1 VSSQTDEGRNRSR
14 LIRGCVLTALIAA
27 HGVSESAFAQRYS
40 ITPLPLP
47 EGQSAAF
54 TWSINIHGDMCG
66 TTFGDAPELTPV
78 LWRDNRVIELPFLPH
93 PDSDTG
99 WAWRMNDAGVIAG
112 QVDGQYAE
120 QAVMWLDEQTIVAI
134 LDRQS
139 SAYDVNESL
148 VVAGEVAVGF
158 LDVRGFIWKD
168 GVWESLDPIQ
178 FIGQIN
184 ERNQVVGF
192 TNQQSW
198 LWENGQFTEPT
209 PLYPGAQAMASA
221 INDLGVMAGW
231 SRKNGAEAYP
241 VIWTNGVPRE
251 MPITRGRREGGIAR
265 INNFGEAVGISSISF
280 FEGSPTIWRD
290 NLATE
295 IDDLTIG
302 ANARSWEV
310 LSASDINDVGQIAA
324 MVRAFGQTQGWSA
337 ARLDPIDTGLTLWGM
352 EPSRPGTRNVIQVN
366 HATPGGRVSLL
377 WGTQRGEPTTL
388 PQCSGAM
395 IDLVDP
401 RLAATAVAGPDGRA
415 FFNVFIP
422 ANVEG
427 LYVLQSVDHETCE
440 VSPPAWALLKP
451 VN

>member
-1 VSSQTDEGRNRSR
+1 MSSE
-14 LIRGCVLTALIAA
+14 AFIARKPL
-27 HGVSESAFAQRYS
+27 HGKCLFVAAVVAACSCSVGHAQRYS
-40 ITPLPLP
+40 ITALPLP
-47 EGQSAAF
+47 EGHSGAF

-66 TTFGDAPELTPV
+66 TTFRDGLHLAPV

-93 PDSDTG
+93 PDSDYG

-120 QAVMWLDEQTIVAI
+120 QAVIWLDEQTIVPI

-148 VVAGEVAVGF
+148 VIAGEYSVGF

-184 ERNQVVGF
+184 ERNQVVGYD
-192 TNQQSW
+192 NHRSW

-209 PLYPGAQAMASA
+209 PLHPGAQARAGA

-231 SRKNGAEAYP
+231 SRKGGEEAFP
-241 VIWTNGVPRE
+241 VIWTNGAPRE
-251 MPITRGRREGGIAR
+251 MPLTRRRLEGGIAG
-265 INNFGEAVGISSISF
+265 INNMGEAVGSSSINF
-280 FEGSPTIWRD
+280 FEGSPTIWRH

-295 IDDLTIG
+295 IDDLTPAIDP
-302 ANARSWEV
+302 NARRWTV
-310 LSASDINDVGQIAA
+310 AVSDINDRGQIAA
-324 MVRAFGQTQGWSA
+324 TIQYGDLPGFQA
-337 ARLDPIDTGLTLWGM
+337 ARLDPIDTGLTLWGI

-366 HATPGGRVSLL
+366 HATPGGRVLLL
-377 WGTQRGEPTTL
+377 WGTERGEPTTL

-395 IDLVDP
+395 IDIVDP

-415 FFNVFIP
+415 LFNIFIP
-422 ANVEG
+422 ASVEG

-451 VN
+451 EN